1 MFLLVVKKD
10 MATKTQK
17 TGKITEAFLL
27 DAYVDYVLTEQKSPV
42 SVYAFAKQLEIAESD
57 VYKFF
62 SDFESMDTA
71 LWQNAANSTIKM
83 LKASEEFESYSTRE
97 KMLGL
102 FYTLVEHLNQQRSY
116 FIYSLKATKIPLKNA
131 DAMKEILHAFSVD
144 IIREGLEG
152 KEIEDRKLLS
162 DKYPDAVWLNI
173 CFVLGYWMKDHSKG
187 FEKTDAA
194 IEKSVTL
201 MMELMGK
208 SALDSMIDLGK
219 FLLKDRVKP
228 AFKF

>member
-1 MFLLVVKKD
+1 

-17 TGKITEAFLL
+17 SGKITEALIL
-27 DAYVDYVLTEQKSPV
+27 DAYVDYVLTEQKVPASI
-42 SVYAFAKQLEIAESD
+42 YAFAKMLEITEAD
-57 VYKFF
+57 IYKFF
-62 SDFESMDTA
+62 NNFESMDTT
-71 LWQNAANSTIKM
+71 LWQNAASSTVSM
-83 LKASEEFESYSTRE
+83 LKSSEEFGSYTTRE

-102 FYTLVEHLNQQRSY
+102 FYTLTEHLNQQRSY
-116 FIYSLKATKIPLKNA
+116 FIYSLQASKMPLKNA
-131 DAMKEILHAFSVD
+131 EAMKSIIKDFATEI
-144 IIREGLEG
+144 IQEGLQD
-152 KEIEDRKLLS
+152 KQIEDRKLLS

-173 CFVLGYWMKDHSKG
+173 CFVLGYWMKDQSKG

-219 FLLKDRVKP
+219 FLLKDKAKP
-228 AFKF
+228 SFKF